1 MAARFG
7 LGLDLARGHA
17 HGAAAP
23 LDAMAAQLYAAY
35 GLCRLVSAYAGPCLR
50 VRRSSDNAQLDIGFA
65 GGHLDVPALLA
76 FVGTVSGTLATWYD
90 QSGHGR
96 HAAQASAGSQPRLVN
111 AGVLDVGPSGRPVLV
126 FDGVNDWLAP
136 ASAQGFARNAGHVT
150 VAVAA
155 QPVVNDNEFL
165 FMCLSAASAHRA
177 SLCLPPA
184 TNLVQAIG
192 TRVDGTVNQAFGR
205 DRGSGSKRFIAR
217 FRYGE
222 GQGDVAVD
230 GAVTTSAFHD
240 AGMTSDTDPATS
252 VRIGSAWSDLYFT
265 GAMST
270 LVLARAALDMA
281 SLDAA
286 LARTMP

>member
-7 LGLDLARGHA
+7 LGLDLPHRRAQ
-17 HGAAAP
+17 GAAPP
-23 LDAMAAQLYAAY
+23 LEPLAAQLYAAY

-65 GGHLDVPALLA
+65 GGLIDIPALLA
-76 FVGTVSGTLATWYD
+76 FVGTASGTVAIWYD
-90 QSGHGR
+90 QSGNGR
-96 HAAQASAGSQPRLVN
+96 HATQAGTAAQPRLVN
-111 AGVLDVGPSGRPVLV
+111 AGVLDTGPSGRPVLV

-155 QPVVNDNEFL
+155 QPQVNDNEFL
-165 FMCLSAASAHRA
+165 FMCLSAAGAHRA
-177 SLCLPPA
+177 SVCLPLA
-184 TNLVQAIG
+184 SNLVQGIG
-192 TRVDGTVNQAFGR
+192 TRVDGALNQSFSH
-205 DRGSGSKRFIAR
+205 DRGTGSKRLIAR
-217 FRYGE
+217 FRFADA
-222 GQGDVAVD
+222 QGDIAVD

-240 AGMTSDTDPATS
+240 AGLTSDTDPATS
-252 VRIGSAWSDLYFT
+252 LRIGSAWSDLYFT

-281 SLDAA
+281 SLDTA

>member
-7 LGLDLARGHA
+7 LGLDLTRRRA
-17 HGAAAP
+17 HGVAAP
-23 LDAMAAQLYAAY
+23 LDALAAQLYAAY

-65 GGHLDVPALLA
+65 GGHLDVSALLA
-76 FVGTVSGTLATWYD
+76 FVGTASGTVATWYD
-90 QSGHGR
+90 QSGNGR
-96 HAAQASAGSQPRLVN
+96 HAGQGSAAAQPRLVN

-136 ASAQGFARNAGHVT
+136 ASAQGFARNTGHVT
-150 VAVAA
+150 VAIAA
-155 QPVVNDNEFL
+155 QPQVNDNEFL
-165 FMCLSAASAHRA
+165 FMCLNASGAHRA

-192 TRVDGTVNQAFGR
+192 TRIDGAANQSFGR

-222 GQGDVAVD
+222 GQGDIAVD
-230 GAVTTSAFHD
+230 GAVTTSGFHD
-240 AGMTSDTDPATS
+240 AGLTSDTDPATS
-252 VRIGSAWSDLYFT
+252 LRIGSAWSDLYFT
-265 GAMST
+265 GSMST

-281 SLDAA
+281 SLDVA